1 MKRVLLVG
9 CAVTSLLIAPSMASA
24 APISLGLFEVAFN
37 VDGTGYDSI
46 SGFQAHDLG
55 PATGSP
61 FNVSGFD
68 FSTGLGIIRLT
79 IGGAGV
85 HTVAGFFD
93 LELADSQN
101 SAYDDQGEA
110 LGVPAAGLS
119 WEIDEPGYAGY
130 PAPQGDIYSNV
141 FGGGLENANNLVAP
155 DDVSMALAMN
165 LVLGADEQA
174 ILTFLV
180 SGADP
185 GGFRLRQFDASGS
198 EAFLSSGLRIARVEP
213 PPIPEPGLLVLLGGG
228 LAAVARRRRNT
239 ATH

>member
-9 CAVTSLLIAPSMASA
+9 CAVMSLFVAPSMASA
-24 APISLGLFEVAFN
+24 APIDLGLFEVAFD

-68 FSTGLGIIRLT
+68 FTTGQGVITLT
-79 IGGAGV
+79 IHGAGA

-93 LELADSQN
+93 LELAGLQN
-101 SAYDDQGEA
+101 SAFDDQGEA
-110 LGVPAAGLS
+110 LGAPAAGQS

-130 PAPQGDIYSNV
+130 LPPQGDIYSHV
-141 FGGGLENANNLVAP
+141 FGGALENANNLAAP

-165 LVLGADEQA
+165 FFLDANEQA

-180 SGADP
+180 SGSDP
-185 GGFRLRQFDASGS
+185 GGFRLRQFDASG
-198 EAFLSSGLRIARVEP
+198 EAFLSSGLRIGDRP
-213 PPIPEPGLLVLLGGG
+213 PAVPEPALLVLFGGG
-228 LAAVARRRRNT
+228 LAAIARRRRNS
-239 ATH
+239 AAR